1 MTIATHDLG
10 DHCCTWFGY
19 VQWQP
24 QFRGLGSAKYSFSYF
39 DPPDLPTRAA
49 SRNWSINAVPNFNDT
64 WALFAR
70 ANGASGF
77 VTRIKDAYVLGLAM
91 TNPLKRAATDQVAL
105 ALGLSESA
113 NPPDTPAGARNEKVI
128 EVYWTWTFF
137 GGLLLT
143 PAVQVIFDPVLAPP
157 RDHAT
162 ILSLR
167 TTLLF

>member
-1 MTIATHDLG
+1 
-10 DHCCTWFGY
+10 
-19 VQWQP
+19 VQ
-24 QFRGLGSAKYSFSYF
+24 
-39 DPPDLPTRAA
+39 
-49 SRNWSINAVPNFNDT
+49 NFNDT

-105 ALGLSESA
+105 ALGLSEA
-113 NPPDTPAGARNEKVI
+113 ADPPVTPAGARNEKVI
-128 EVYWTWTFF
+128 EVYWTWTWTFF

-143 PAVQVIFDPVLAPP
+143 PAVQVIFDPALAPP